1 MKRQSHWVST
11 CMRGV
16 MRWLHE
22 EVVPL
27 GEYMYEGRDEIWLH
41 EEVVPLGEYMYEGGG
56 EMAA

>member
-11 CMRGV
+11 CMREEV
-16 MRWLHE
+16 RWLHE

-27 GEYMYEGRDEIWLH
+27 GEYMYE
-41 EEVVPLGEYMYEGGG
+41 EGD

>member
-22 EVVPL
+22 EAVPL
-27 GEYMYEGRDEIWLH
+27 GEYMYE
-41 EEVVPLGEYMYEGGG
+41 EGD

>member
-1 MKRQSHWVST
+1 
-11 CMRGV
+11 

-27 GEYMYEGRDEIWLH
+27 GEYMDEEEMRWLYEEA
-41 EEVVPLGEYMYEGGG
+41 VPLGEYMYEGGG